1 MSYVFLV
8 DTNKQPLD
16 PIRPGWA
23 RKLLNAGK
31 ASVFRRFPFTLILK
45 REVQKPSVEPL
56 RFKIDPGS
64 KTTGIALVVDST
76 GEVLFGAE
84 IEHRGQQIKD
94 ALDSRRAC
102 RRNRRNRHTRYRKPR
117 FNNRTRPTGWL
128 PPSIGSRIE
137 NVLTWVKRILRIS
150 PVKTLSQELVK
161 FDTQLLQN
169 PEISGVLY
177 QQGKLQGYEV
187 REYLLEK
194 FNRLC
199 AYCGKGNVTLE
210 IEHIVPASRGGSD
223 RVSNLT
229 LACHPCNKA
238 KGTKTAEEFG
248 HSEVQKLAKAPLKD
262 AAAMNATRW
271 ELYQRLQEIGLPVEV
286 GSGGLT
292 KYNRTQRKLE
302 KEHWIDAACVGIST
316 PVTVEISQ
324 VNVLKIKAFGHG
336 RRQRCRVNAFGFPIG
351 HAPKAKSFMGF
362 QTGDFVKAVIKKGK
376 YAGVHLGRVAI
387 RFRPSFR
394 LNGFDVHPKYLTLLQ
409 KADGYTYF

>member
-8 DTNKQPLD
+8 DTFKQPLD

-23 RKLLNAGK
+23 RKLLKAGK
-31 ASVFRRFPFTLILK
+31 ASVLRRFPFTLILK
-45 REVQKPSVEPL
+45 REVKEPILSAL

-64 KTTGIALVVDST
+64 KTTRIAVLKDST

-84 IEHRGQQIKD
+84 IEHRGQKIKD
-94 ALDSRRAC
+94 ALDSRRAY
-102 RRNRRNRHTRYRKPR
+102 RRNRRNRHTRYREPR
-117 FNNRTRPTGWL
+117 FNNRTRLEGWL

-150 PVKTLSQELVK
+150 PIKALSQELVK
-161 FDTQLLQN
+161 FDTQLLQS
-169 PEISGVLY
+169 PEIAGVLY
-177 QQGKLQGYEV
+177 QQGELQGYEV

-194 FNRLC
+194 FKRLC
-199 AYCGKGNVTLE
+199 AYCGKGNVPLE
-210 IEHIVPASRGGSD
+210 IEHIVPSSRGGSD

-229 LACHPCNKA
+229 LACHNCNET

-262 AAAMNATRW
+262 AASMNATRW
-271 ELYQRLQEIGLPVEV
+271 ELYRRLQKTGLPLEV

-292 KYNRTQRKLE
+292 KYNRIQRRLD
-302 KEHWIDAACVGIST
+302 KEHWIDAVCVGIST
-316 PVTVEISQ
+316 PARVEISQ
-324 VNVLKIKAFGHG
+324 VKVLKIKAFGHG

-351 HAPKAKSFMGF
+351 YAPKEKSFRGF
-362 QTGDFVKAVIKKGK
+362 QTGDFVKAVITKGK
-376 YAGVHLGRVAI
+376 FAGVHLGRVAI

-394 LNGFDVHPKYLTLLQ
+394 LNGFDVHPKYLTILQ
-409 KADGYTYF
+409 KADGYNYF